1 MRSDRAGSRHRCS
14 HAGRADVAACCRA
27 GQGALLLV
35 LVAVATAAATLCP
48 AVEPLPPP
56 EAIPPPVSP
65 GEQVP
70 LPVEVLEEPFDPV
83 AISEGA
89 ALRATWGDGLRL
101 ASPAGDFAF
110 GIGGRVQLDASGF
123 TAGPGPSLPPV
134 AGGLNPRLAGAANFR
149 RARLRAGGRL
159 YHVCDWASEF
169 DFANQ
174 MTDYNVSFP
183 TLAGPGVLPA
193 MKDMWLQI
201 RDLPVLGTLR
211 IGNQK
216 DPYGLEHVG
225 DSRWLTFMERSFNQD
240 AFEGPFNDGYL
251 PGLQLF
257 DHARGGRLAW
267 YLGEFK
273 NTANPFGFA
282 NSSGGSQTVGRLVVL
297 PIYRPEEGRL
307 LHLGISGR
315 TMGLAEVPS
324 RIDPATGNPVG
335 PMIRGV
341 RFRSRGDIR
350 NGPPGPLN
358 SIYADAGLLT
368 GDWQNM
374 LGLEVA
380 GLAGPVSLQA
390 EYFGSWLYGG
400 ETTGIDPIN
409 SGLQPPPGTPLG
421 TVFFQGGYLEA
432 AWFLTGEWRNYDLGL
447 SRFGRPLPRSNF
459 YRARD
464 PHRGGRIETNPG
476 AWQLAVRYNYLCL
489 DDGEV
494 HGGVLNGMTIGLNW
508 LLNPNARV
516 YLNYDF
522 TYRDFVNAAGADG
535 SGGINGFGT
544 RLAFDF

>member
-1 MRSDRAGSRHRCS
+1 MGSDSGGSRRRGDRR
-14 HAGRADVAACCRA
+14 GRADRAAEVAVRPVARWLLLFAAWWVVAAAA
-27 GQGALLLV
+27 GL
-35 LVAVATAAATLCP
+35 AA
-48 AVEPLPPP
+48 EPLPPP
-56 EAIPPPVSP
+56 EAIPPPVP
-65 GEQVP
+65 AELLGD
-70 LPVEVLEEPFDPV
+70 PFSSV
-83 AISEGA
+83 AVADQAPMQAFWDE
-89 ALRATWGDGLRL
+89 GLRL
-101 ASPAGDFAF
+101 SSPAGDFAF
-110 GIGGRVQLDASGF
+110 AIGGRVQVDASGY
-123 TAGPGPSLPPV
+123 TAGAGPNLPPS
-134 AGGLNPRLAGAANFR
+134 AGGLNPPLSGAANFR

-159 YHVCDWASEF
+159 YEVCDWASEF

-174 MTDYNVSFP
+174 MTDFNMAFP

-193 MKDMWLQI
+193 MKDMWLQV
-201 RDLPVLGTLR
+201 RDLPLLGTLR
-211 IGNQK
+211 VGNQK

-257 DHARGGRLAW
+257 NHARDGRVAW
-267 YLGEFK
+267 YVGEFK

-297 PIYRPEEGRL
+297 PLFEPDAGRV
-307 LHLGISGR
+307 LHLGVSGR

-324 RIDPATGNPVG
+324 QIDPVTGNPTG
-335 PMIRGV
+335 PMIRAV
-341 RFRSRGDIR
+341 RFRSRGSIR

-358 SIYADAGLLT
+358 SIAADAGLLA

-374 LGLEVA
+374 LGLE
-380 GLAGPVSLQA
+380 LAAASGPLSLQA
-390 EYFGSWLYGG
+390 EYFGSWLYGA

-409 SGLQPPPGTPLG
+409 SGLQPPPGTELG

-432 AWFLTGEWRNYDLGL
+432 AWFLTGEWRQYDLAL

-459 YRARD
+459 YRRLD
-464 PHRGGRIETNPG
+464 PSGGRIRTSPG
-476 AWQLAVRYNYLCL
+476 AWQLAARYNYLCL

-494 HGGVLNGMTIGLNW
+494 QGGVLNGVTIGLNW
-508 LLNPNARV
+508 LLNPHARV

-522 TYRDFVNAAGADG
+522 TYRTFVNAAGANG

>member
-1 MRSDRAGSRHRCS
+1 MGSDLVGMRRRGDRRGRAGRRAT
-14 HAGRADVAACCRA
+14 AGVAWGRRWLPLFTASF
-27 GQGALLLV
+27 LV
-35 LVAVATAAATLCP
+35 TAAASLF
-48 AVEPLPPP
+48 AEPLPPP
-56 EAIPPPVSP
+56 EAIPPPVP
-65 GEQVP
+65 AELLADP
-70 LPVEVLEEPFDPV
+70 LAAV
-83 AISEGA
+83 ATAEA
-89 ALRATWGDGLRL
+89 PPLQAFWNDGLRL
-101 ASPAGDFAF
+101 ASPAGDVAFA
-110 GIGGRVQLDASGF
+110 IGGRVQVDASSF
-123 TAGPGPSLPPV
+123 TAGPGPNQPPI
-134 AGGLNPRLAGAANFR
+134 AGGLNPPLSGAANFR
-149 RARLRAGGRL
+149 RARLRAAGRL
-159 YHVCDWASEF
+159 YEVYDWASEV

-174 MTDYNVSFP
+174 MTDFNMAFP

-193 MKDMWLQI
+193 MKDMWLQV
-201 RDLPVLGTLR
+201 RDLPLLGTLR
-211 IGNQK
+211 VGNQK

-257 DHARGGRLAW
+257 NHARGGRLAW

-297 PIYRPEEGRL
+297 PLYEPAAGRVV
-307 LHLGISGR
+307 HLGVSGR

-324 RIDPATGNPVG
+324 EIDPVTGNPIG
-335 PMIRGV
+335 PMIRAV

-358 SIYADAGLLT
+358 SISADSGLLT

-374 LGLEVA
+374 LGLE
-380 GLAGPVSLQA
+380 LAAASGPLSLQA
-390 EYFGSWLYGG
+390 EYFGSWLYGA

-409 SGLQPPPGTPLG
+409 AGLQPPPGTPLG

-432 AWFLTGEWRNYDLGL
+432 AWFLTGEWRQYDLAL
-447 SRFGRPLPRSNF
+447 SRFGRPLPRDNF
-459 YRARD
+459 YRRLD
-464 PHRGGRIETNPG
+464 PHRGGRIDTGSG

-508 LLNPNARV
+508 LLNPQARI